1 MKRWQFLGS
10 LLLLSGALLIS
21 SAVRQPLEARGV
33 GAVQRWEYKLL
44 NQAEESVLN
53 RLGDEG
59 WEVCGVSGS
68 LPYSDASTIFVF
80 KRPKP

>member
-10 LLLLSGALLIS
+10 LLLLSGALLVS
-21 SAVRQPLEARGV
+21 SAVRQPLEARGL

-44 NQAEESVLN
+44 FRIDEPSLSE
-53 RLGDEG
+53 LGDLG
-59 WEVCGVSGS
+59 WELCGTMEPSRDS
-68 LPYSDASTIFVF
+68 ETPTFVF